1 MQHGIT
7 IYFNLPSSSSRVTEL
22 STYSHQC
29 FPSVETGISQL
40 DHLHARWMHTQ
51 AITVG
56 LYWRQ
61 KVVRCRLHNAL
72 AYAQFCVWVHVCNVW
87 MNMRAGMNMRVSWI
101 RASCN
106 WSHIWRKKK
115 HRREQTDLIYCF
127 GYLAKTQSINKLCWY
142 VKLQLIKL

>member
-1 MQHGIT
+1 MQCIIT
-7 IYFNLPSSSSRVTEL
+7 KEKTAKDSTSPSSSSSVTEL

-61 KVVRCRLHNAL
+61 KVVRCRLHS
-72 AYAQFCVWVHVCNVW
+72 V
-87 MNMRAGMNMRVSWI
+87 
-101 RASCN
+101 
-106 WSHIWRKKK
+106 
-115 HRREQTDLIYCF
+115 
-127 GYLAKTQSINKLCWY
+127 
-142 VKLQLIKL
+142 